1 VLEDT
6 KAALG
11 GNRLRRPAM
20 TIRKVAMLTAGGL
33 APCLSSAV
41 GALITRW
48 TAVDPDVELV
58 AYRDGY
64 AGLLKGDSSTIKPET
79 RAAADR
85 LQALGGSP
93 IGNSRVKLT
102 NVNDCR
108 KRGLVGPDDEPL
120 EVAARRLA
128 DDHIDVLHTIGG
140 DDTSTTAADLA
151 AYLAD
156 HDYQLTVVGL
166 PKTIDNDIVPV
177 RQSLGAAT
185 AAEQSAAFAQHVV
198 AEHSA
203 NPRMLVIH
211 EVMGRNC
218 GWLTAASALAYHRW
232 AVEEAVVAGLVEQGR
247 WDVHGVYVPE
257 APLNV
262 AAEAERLGP
271 IMNRH
276 GNVNLFLS
284 EGAGTAD
291 IVAEMEKAGHSV
303 PRDAFGHVKLDAVNP
318 GAWLAKRLAADLD
331 AGKTLV
337 AKSGYFARSSPANAE
352 DRALIARC
360 VDTAVEA
367 AMERVPGL
375 VGNDDERGGE
385 LRVIEFP
392 RVKGGKHFDL
402 GVDWF
407 PELLAEIGQPA

>member
-1 VLEDT
+1 
-6 KAALG
+6 
-11 GNRLRRPAM
+11 M

-41 GALITRW
+41 GALITAW
-48 TAVDPDVELV
+48 TETSPDVELV

-64 AGLLKGDSSTIKPET
+64 AGLLTGDSLVIGPAT
-79 RAAADR
+79 RAAAGR
-85 LQALGGSP
+85 LQSLGGSP

-102 NVNDCR
+102 NVKDCR

-140 DDTSTTAADLA
+140 DDTNTAAADLA

-185 AAEQSAAFAQHVV
+185 AAEQSAVFAQHVV

-218 GWLTAASALAYHRW
+218 GWLTAAAANEYHQW
-232 AVEEAVVAGLVEQGR
+232 AATETAVPGLVEPGR

-257 APLNV
+257 APLDL
-262 AAEAERLGP
+262 AAEADRLAP
-271 IMNRH
+271 IMDRH
-276 GNVNLFLS
+276 GNVNLFVS
-284 EGAGTAD
+284 EGAGAAE
-291 IVAEMEKAGHSV
+291 IVAAMETAGQTV

-318 GAWLAKRLAADLD
+318 GAWLAERLATELR

-337 AKSGYFARSSPANAE
+337 AKSGYFARSSPANNQ
-352 DRALIARC
+352 DRQLIASC
-360 VDTAVEA
+360 VEA
-367 AMERVPGL
+367 AVAAAKERIPGL
-375 VGNDDERGGE
+375 VGPDEERSGE

-392 RVKGGKHFDL
+392 RVKGGKHFDTT
-402 GVDWF
+402 VDWF
-407 PELLAEIGQPA
+407 ARLLAEIGQTA